1 MAKFNFKRR
10 KTKLDE
16 EIDRV
21 INEMSEASIYDDNYE
36 KLQAKLDKLLC
47 AKAKKE
53 PRQEKINPNTVLVLI
68 GGTIQMLTVLDYERL
83 HVITG
88 KAWNFIA
95 KPRL

>member
-1 MAKFNFKRR
+1 MAKLNLKRR
-10 KTKLDE
+10 KTKLDK

-21 INEMSEASIYDDNYE
+21 IDEMSKASVYDEDYE
-36 KLQAKLDKLLC
+36 KLQAKLDKLLG

-53 PRQEKINPNTVLVLI
+53 PRREKINPNTVLVLI

-88 KAWNFIA
+88 KAWNLVA